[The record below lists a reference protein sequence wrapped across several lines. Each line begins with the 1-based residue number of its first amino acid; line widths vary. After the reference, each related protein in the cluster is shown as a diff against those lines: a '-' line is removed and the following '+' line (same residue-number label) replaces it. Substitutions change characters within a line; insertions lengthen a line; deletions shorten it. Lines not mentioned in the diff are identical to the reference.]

1 MADNDNNINMQSKE
15 MTDSINKLMDYVVKI
30 RSNGELDLFT
40 QLFQTD
46 FRILTY
52 LVTHPG
58 AHPSIMADDLK
69 VTRPNIAANLRLLE
83 SRKMVDRVVDPNNK
97 RQVYVDITEV
107 GTRYVQQCENQL
119 SYLFTGWFNIL
130 GEEEVKHLFKILELS
145 SNPAVMTDDLK
156 SFKFGQH

>member
-1 MADNDNNINMQSKE
+1 MADNDNKMNMQSKE

-107 GTRYVQQCENQL
+107 GTKYVQQCENQL
-119 SYLFTGWFNIL
+119 SYR
-130 GEEEVKHLFKILELS
+130 FKDVI
-145 SNPAVMTDDLK
+145 M
-156 SFKFGQH
+156 